1 LFYSGQLDLFIIEGE
16 NQLRQN
22 DQDVTL
28 WTHFMIAY
36 HDQAFYEGHDVI
48 FDVIQEKMIPYFQ
61 KALAIEPDN
70 ETTLYHI
77 LNYVLD
83 NQATLAQIGSKFHIT
98 EGNKGLFI
106 EYAKKLIA
114 SPICPDMG
122 TTI

>member
-1 LFYSGQLDLFIIEGE
+1 MEEKNIYDLFYSGQLDLFIIEGE

-28 WTHFMIAY
+28 WTHLAIAY
-36 HDQAFYEGHDVI
+36 HDQAFYEGHEAI

-83 NQATLAQIGSKFHIT
+83 NQATLAQIGRPKFHIT
-98 EGNKGLFI
+98 DFGILCRLDSDHFF
-106 EYAKKLIA
+106 
-114 SPICPDMG
+114 
-122 TTI
+122 T